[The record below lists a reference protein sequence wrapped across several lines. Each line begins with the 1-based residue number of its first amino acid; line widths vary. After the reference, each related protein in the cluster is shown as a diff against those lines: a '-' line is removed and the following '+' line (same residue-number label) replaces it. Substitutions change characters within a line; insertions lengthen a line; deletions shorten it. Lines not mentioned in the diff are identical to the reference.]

1 MSSAAVASLS
11 RKPRA
16 PARRTG
22 RSLKLATSISARWG
36 PAVLPNG
43 EVVQIGKGGTG
54 YLLSGGD
61 LGGIGGELF
70 PMKYA
75 ADLGAPPPFI
85 HGHRIPA
92 ASISRNQAVPAC
104 G

>member
-1 MSSAAVASLS
+1 
-11 RKPRA
+11 
-16 PARRTG
+16 
-22 RSLKLATSISARWG
+22 
-36 PAVLPNG
+36 VLPNG